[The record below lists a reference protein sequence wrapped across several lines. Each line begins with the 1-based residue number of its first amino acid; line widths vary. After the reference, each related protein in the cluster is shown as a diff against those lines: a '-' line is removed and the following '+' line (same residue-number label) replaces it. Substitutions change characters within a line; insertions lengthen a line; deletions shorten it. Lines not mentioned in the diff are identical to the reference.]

1 MWDIDKLKKIGSG
14 QCADV
19 FHLNETKV
27 LRKSRTK
34 IDGFIAILNLS
45 SEQRDE
51 YRLVKIFDMD
61 NENKMWSVCEK
72 LYQVNPDRFNII
84 NGSWMKVNDF
94 REIPIFVKETDH
106 ELSKIISLGIKLF
119 KDLRTLGYPVNDLDL
134 NRHNIMQRSNGQL
147 VLTDPISTLDY

>member
-51 YRLVKIFDMD
+51 
-61 NENKMWSVCEK
+61 
-72 LYQVNPDRFNII
+72 
-84 NGSWMKVNDF
+84 
-94 REIPIFVKETDH
+94 
-106 ELSKIISLGIKLF
+106 
-119 KDLRTLGYPVNDLDL
+119 
-134 NRHNIMQRSNGQL
+134 
-147 VLTDPISTLDY
+147 